1 MIPFLGLSLV
11 SVCLWF
17 LVTQKYSHNTRKLS
31 YETDHQDLPN
41 LLKKKTALALQ
52 LHLKRDLGTG
62 VFLWVLRNF

>member
-31 YETDHQDLPN
+31 YEIDHQDLPN
-41 LLKKKTALALQ
+41 LLKKKQ
-52 LHLKRDLGTG
+52 P
-62 VFLWVLRNF
+62 

>member
-17 LVTQKYSHNTRKLS
+17 LVTQKYSHNNRKLS

-41 LLKKKTALALQ
+41 LLQKKQ
-52 LHLKRDLGTG
+52 P
-62 VFLWVLRNF
+62 